1 MNDRTQSN
9 QPTFVFKTSLVSL
22 EIAEKMT
29 RAKTI
34 ILVMHLFILMETT
47 NEPKESL
54 SLHCDCIIHY

>member
-1 MNDRTQSN
+1 MNDRIQSN

-47 NEPKESL
+47 SEPKESL